1 MMFHPYYDATCT
13 ALYLAGRRR
22 YLLTRYSRLA
32 VAAVLVPVALVT
44 GAFFFAP

>member
-22 YLLTRYSRLA
+22 HLLTLYSRRA
-32 VAAVLVPVALVT
+32 AAVLVPVALVT
-44 GAFFFAP
+44 GAFFFVL